1 MALDLGATFSTMYNG
16 IVSTLSSRTGVLIG
30 DGQDIAGVLLLI
42 TVGWAIVMWIL
53 SGDGAQAMVDSMGS
67 LTRYFIVTI
76 MLTGWLGG
84 VGGYLQSNVND
95 IAKRVAGTNSI
106 GESVNLM
113 VRAAEKLFARAPE
126 TCTNIE
132 TGDASGSGTTYT
144 EVLCSTKD
152 TRGADVGFTDWLV
165 MLPAVL
171 FTLLLKMGA
180 TIFMVLML
188 AAYITVMF
196 MAEVLF
202 GIALTLGPILVP
214 WLVWQRTEWLFDGW
228 LRFSLA
234 ACFTK
239 IVAALMVAVVT
250 SVIIGA
256 KTLSEAIKVSNGM
269 ELIAVDEM
277 AAFMMCVVAA
287 VGTFMM
293 WQVPGIAQGLLSG
306 GVGATAQKF
315 GQGSLG
321 KGISRGPAAA
331 IGGMSKQLEKFSKA
345 FAGGARND
353 FLIATSFDGH
363 RQLDELSAYVGHL
376 LPHLSLLHKLA
387 RAYLQ
392 SFAE

>member
-1 MALDLGATFSTMYNG
+1 MALDLGSTFSTMYSG
-16 IVSTLSSRTGVLIG
+16 IVSTLSSRTGVFIG
-30 DGQDIAGVLLLI
+30 DGQDIAVVLLFI
-42 TVGWAIVMWIL
+42 TVSWAIVMWIL
-53 SGDGAQAMVDSMGS
+53 SGDGAQAMVDSLGS
-67 LTRYFIVTI
+67 ITRYFIVTI

-106 GESVNLM
+106 GDSVNLM

-126 TCTNIE
+126 TCSNIE

-152 TRGADVGFTDWLV
+152 TRGAEVGFTDWLV
-165 MLPAVL
+165 MLPAII

-287 VGTFMM
+287 VGAFMM
-293 WQVPGIAQGLLSG
+293 WQVLGIAQGLLSG
-306 GVGATAQKF
+306 SGGATAQKF
-315 GQGSLG
+315 GTMSAGRAI
-321 KGISRGPAAA
+321 KGAPSGA
-331 IGGMSKQLEKFSKA
+331 IAGMSKQLDAFSKA
-345 FAGGARND
+345 LKG
-353 FLIATSFDGH
+353 
-363 RQLDELSAYVGHL
+363 SA
-376 LPHLSLLHKLA
+376 KK
-387 RAYLQ
+387 
-392 SFAE
+392 